1 MSENESLHLVW
12 QNKYEKCSTSKGYKK
27 EKENVP
33 FIFANDI
40 TFVAVGKVSLSCYK
54 KRDSF
59 LEFQNSIRIIKS
71 NS

>member
-27 EKENVP
+27 EEENVP
-33 FIFANDI
+33 FIFANDT

-54 KRDSF
+54 KSLF
-59 LEFQNSIRIIKS
+59 
-71 NS
+71 